1 MSDLRIVALAAG
13 RGGSGKTTLTYAI
26 GDVLHRLRGEPDV
39 AIIDLDP
46 QANLTSYAGH
56 DPVEE
61 PLTAPPVMVHGLALY
76 RGGRSLAEATL
87 AQRAALIDR
96 VLREG
101 APGRV
106 LIADL
111 PPALHDPIHRVLFER
126 DDVIWLGAIRAEPGS
141 FQSMNEMVAMCARA
155 HAPYVLVPTFHI
167 KNRSVITA
175 TSMALRSQHTGHV
188 ARTVIPDDSKAKE
201 CVLAGMPVTLFAR
214 RSKAAEAIAALVAEV
229 FGDEEELAVEGGES
243 AAGAEQ
249 GAVGAAQGG
258 AAASGARSAAPE
270 PAKAPADGAATPH
283 ARGAAGAATVAK
295 PAARA
300 APVSA
305 TRAATAPGHA
315 RDGRR
320 AATSTTTSPGGRRKG

>member
-1 MSDLRIVALAAG
+1 MPDLRIVALAAG

-61 PLTAPPVMVHGLALY
+61 PLSAPPVEVHGLTLY
-76 RGGRSLAEATL
+76 RGGRALAEATVGE
-87 AQRAALIDR
+87 RAGLLERA
-96 VLREG
+96 LREG
-101 APGRV
+101 GEERI

-126 DDVIWLGAIRAEPGS
+126 DDVMWIGAIRAEPGS

-155 HAPYVLVPTFHI
+155 QAPYVLVPTFHL

-214 RSKAAEAIAALVAEV
+214 RSKVAEAVAALVAEV
-229 FGDEEELAVEGGES
+229 FGDEDG
-243 AAGAEQ
+243 
-249 GAVGAAQGG
+249 GG
-258 AAASGARSAAPE
+258 AAAAA
-270 PAKAPADGAATPH
+270 
-283 ARGAAGAATVAK
+283 
-295 PAARA
+295 
-300 APVSA
+300 
-305 TRAATAPGHA
+305 AATAAPAKEGTH
-315 RDGRR
+315 RGGGRGG
-320 AATSTTTSPGGRRKG
+320 ATPTTTSAGGRRRG